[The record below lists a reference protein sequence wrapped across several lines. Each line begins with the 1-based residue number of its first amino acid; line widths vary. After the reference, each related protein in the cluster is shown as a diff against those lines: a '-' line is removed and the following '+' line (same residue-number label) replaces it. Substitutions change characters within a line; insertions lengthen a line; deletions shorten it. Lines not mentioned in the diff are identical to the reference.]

1 MRSGMPSLLPLPPLD
16 SPLPLSPPCSFP
28 FPCPALPVPYGKK
41 VVKPKA
47 WKHPTPLSQAEL
59 TRMREEFWDT
69 APHYGGQREIWDA
82 LKAAT
87 EGDRDMAQVILELAG
102 VVVDVPD
109 MSVCYDERGAK
120 YELPHY
126 VLSDPINLI
135 VES

>member
-1 MRSGMPSLLPLPPLD
+1 M
-16 SPLPLSPPCSFP
+16 LSPGLFHLRVCV
-28 FPCPALPVPYGKK
+28 CAGKK

-47 WKHPTPLSQAEL
+47 WKHPTPLTQAEL
-59 TRMREEFWDT
+59 ARMREEFWDT

-87 EGDRDMAQVILELAG
+87 EGDRSMAQVILESAG

-135 VES
+135 KES